1 MVDALPQGF
10 TVEEPINRPVEID
23 PSGIAGLDLIL
34 GGGLPRGAMILVVG
48 PPGGG
53 KTTLAIQAGF
63 AAARAGRRVLI
74 LTALSEPTVKLV
86 THMRTLSFFDASLV
100 GDGVQI
106 FNLGQFLKDGL
117 EATADALVTAAR
129 QHRASLV
136 ILDGYRGI
144 RGAASVP
151 HESRQFL
158 YDIGGRLNI
167 LGATMIVTSAADA
180 RDSALYPEATTADVV
195 IGLSSHLAGVQHRRS
210 LEVLKVR
217 GAAPLSGLHGLML
230 GSDGMTVFPR
240 LEATIL
246 ADARGE
252 ETGAA
257 DDHATGQAGDER
269 VPFDLPELDAMLDGG
284 LTRQT
289 RSLLVGRIGSGKT
302 LLGLQF
308 ALAGARAGEPVL
320 FLSLRENREQLIR
333 KAEPFA
339 FGAELRAALESGAL
353 SFLRLPTIELDPDR
367 LAVQLLAAIDR
378 TGARRLVIDSLA
390 EIERAVVEQQ
400 RERLIGYLNA
410 LLEALRT
417 RQITVLFTKET
428 RQFLP
433 SSVDF
438 SEDPLAAL
446 AENVLLVRQVELRS
460 RQHRVISI
468 LKMGF
473 SDYDATLREFVIEAP
488 AGIKVLA
495 PFEGDPT
502 VLTTISDEDESAGSA
517 RRRSVP

>member
-1 MVDALPQGF
+1 M
-10 TVEEPINRPVEID
+10 EEPIGRSIEID

-63 AAARAGRRVLI
+63 EAARSGRRVLI

-86 THMRTLSFFDASLV
+86 THMRTLSFFDSSLV
-100 GDGVQI
+100 GDSVQI

-129 QHRASLV
+129 QHRANLV
-136 ILDGYRGI
+136 IVDGYRGI
-144 RGAASVP
+144 RGASSVP
-151 HESRQFL
+151 QESRQFL

-167 LGATMIVTSAADA
+167 LGATVMVTSEADA
-180 RDSALYPEATTADVV
+180 RDSALYPEATTADVI
-195 IGLSSHLAGVQHRRS
+195 IGLYARLVGMQHRRNI
-210 LEVLKVR
+210 EVLKVR
-217 GAAPLSGLHGLML
+217 GASPLFGLHGLTL
-230 GSDGMTVFPR
+230 GADGVTIYPR
-240 LEATIL
+240 LESTIV
-246 ADARGE
+246 ADTFGDDGDDAGE
-252 ETGAA
+252 YPF
-257 DDHATGQAGDER
+257 DQSGDER
-269 VPFDLPELDAMLDGG
+269 VAFDLPELDAMLGGG
-284 LTRQT
+284 LTQHT

-308 ALAGARAGEPVL
+308 ALSGARRGEPAL

-333 KAEPFA
+333 KAAPFG
-339 FGAELRAALESGAL
+339 FGAELRAALDARAL
-353 SFLRLPTIELDPDR
+353 TILRLSPIELDPDR
-367 LAVQLLAAIDR
+367 LAVQLLDALDR

-390 EIERAVVEQQ
+390 ELERAVTEQY
-400 RERLIGYLNA
+400 RERLSGYLAA
-410 LLEALRT
+410 LLEALRRRNIT
-417 RQITVLFTKET
+417 GLFIKEMRQL
-428 RQFLP
+428 LP
-433 SSVDF
+433 ASVDF
-438 SEDPLAAL
+438 SEDPFAAL

-488 AGIKVLA
+488 QGIRVLA
-495 PFEGDPT
+495 PFEGDPS
-502 VLTTISDEDESAGSA
+502 VLTTVSDEDESISSA
-517 RRRSVP
+517 RRRTLP